1 MNMNPFTSSD
11 LTAPGGPLNID
22 TWDAR
27 RTEDGRVSVID
38 VIADITGKSHRY
50 ASNVYRD
57 LVREERV
64 PECEVRSLPPR
75 SHLNASSNLKHTT
88 RSRGFSR
95 TPQHTLVAT
104 AAEMVEIVWQLPVVP
119 MQSFQASSCGS

>member
-27 RTEDGRVSVID
+27 RTEDGRVSLID
-38 VIADITGKSHRY
+38 VIADITGKSPRY

-64 PECEVRSLPPR
+64 PECEKCSLPPR
-75 SHLNASSNLKHTT
+75 SSSLASCNS
-88 RSRGFSR
+88 RSQGVQRGGVR
-95 TPQHTLVAT
+95 VDQQTPMAT
-104 AAEMVEIVWQLPVVP
+104 GIDRQ
-119 MQSFQASSCGS
+119 